1 MKTIEEKRE
10 NEFFNKLKELSDNKD
25 HGGMKSRFSV
35 IFSYDDIYKLY
46 YDVERK
52 LKNQ

>member
-10 NEFFNKLKELSDNKD
+10 NEFFSKLKETSDTKD
-25 HGGMKSRFSV
+25 HKGMKSRFSI

-46 YDVERK
+46 YEVEQK